1 MSNYIGLA
9 ALKEALGM
17 TGTSDDTVDD
27 GVLASVIVRS
37 SALVDGYLTSIRPG
51 YVGFAA
57 SSNATTAVGSNTRVY
72 DGTGTDTLFIDD
84 AQTISSISVDTVAVS
99 SNSWRLAPYNAN
111 PKRMVIFAAPASSI
125 HGLTVEHFLPGTA
138 NVAVTGYFGL
148 DTVPDDVVQVVLS
161 LSILLWR
168 RYQSGDPAPGPTSA
182 MGGRGQITNDP
193 ELLGILEGLWP
204 RWGVLGVWG
213 A

>member
-9 ALKEALGM
+9 ALKEAIGL
-17 TGTSDDTVDD
+17 TGESSDTVDD
-27 GVLASVIVRS
+27 GVLTSVIYRS

-57 SSNATTAVGSNTRVY
+57 SSNATSSAGSNTRVY

-84 AQTISSISVDTVAVS
+84 AQSVATVSIDTVTIS
-99 SNSWRLAPYNAN
+99 SNSWRLAPYNAT
-111 PKRMVIFAAPASSI
+111 PKRQIIFAAPASSV
-125 HGLTVEHFLPGTA
+125 HGLSVESFSPGTA
-138 NVAVTGYFGL
+138 NVGVTGYFGL
-148 DTVPDDVVQVVLS
+148 DTVPDDVAEITLA
-161 LSILLWR
+161 LCILLWR
-168 RYQSGDPAPGPTSA
+168 RYQSGDPAPGPTVA
-182 MGGRGQITNDP
+182 KGAKGQVTNDP
-193 ELLGILEGLWP
+193 ELVGILEGLWP